1 MKRYFLA
8 VLSLICLGLLS
19 ANAHAQTSYD
29 TTWASLDARPVPEW
43 FRDAKF
49 GIFIH
54 WGLYSVPAWAPVGSY
69 EEWYQYYLRTKTCWG
84 NSHPAP
90 TAVYDH
96 HVKTYGPNFHYAQF
110 ANRFRAED
118 FDPDAWAHLFEQA
131 GARYVVLTSKHHDGF
146 CLWPSAEASRD
157 FSRPWNS
164 MSTAAQQDLV
174 GELATAIRK
183 TPIKFGLYYSLF
195 EWFDPLWMHPSTR
208 STYVTQHMIPQ
219 LKDLVNRYHPSVLWA
234 DGDWDMSDTGWHS
247 RQFLQW
253 LYSDS
258 PVKDS
263 IAVNDRWGSGDS
275 RKHGGYYSTE
285 YTEGVTFHHPWE
297 ECRGIG
303 YSFGLNLNENVEDY
317 NSARTLV
324 LLLSDI
330 VSHGGNLL
338 LDIGPEAS
346 GKIPAIMQERLLQL
360 GSWLHIN
367 GEAIYG
373 SRTWIRPVQW
383 SSGTQISGEVY
394 KKKHHLDYLGGDF
407 ILKQT
412 LEPDSGM
419 AVKQMFFTRKGNTLY
434 VILPAWPNR
443 PLYISDLKLGS
454 ASRIHVLG
462 SEQPVSWS
470 HSKSGIMLHPGQLVR
485 QGTSR
490 YAYVLR
496 ITDVQ
501 NLPSAP

>member
-1 MKRYFLA
+1 MKRSHLA
-8 VLSLICLGLLS
+8 CLCLACFWLWPLSS
-19 ANAHAQTSYD
+19 QAQHTYD
-29 TTWASLDARPVPEW
+29 TTWSSLDARPVPEW
-43 FRDAKF
+43 FRDAKL

-54 WGLYSVPAWAPVGSY
+54 WGLYSVPAWAPVGTY
-69 EEWYQYYLRTKTCWG
+69 AEWYQYYLRTKTCWG

-90 TAVYDH
+90 AAVYDH
-96 HVKTYGPNFHYAQF
+96 HVKTFGSNFHYAQF

-118 FDPDAWAHLFEQA
+118 FNPDAWARLFEKA

-146 CLWPSAEASRD
+146 CLWPSPQASRD

-164 MSTAAQQDLV
+164 MVTAAHQDLV
-174 GELATAIRK
+174 GELAAAIRK

-195 EWFDPLWMHPSTR
+195 EWFDPLWMHKSTR

-253 LYSDS
+253 LYNDS

-263 IAVNDRWGSGDS
+263 VAVNDRWGSGDPH
-275 RKHGGYYSTE
+275 KHGGYYSTE
-285 YTEGVTFHHPWE
+285 YTEGVAFHHPWE

-303 YSFGLNLNENVEDY
+303 YSFGLNLNENVQDY

-346 GKIPAIMQERLLQL
+346 GQIPAIMQERLLQL

-373 SRTWIRPVQW
+373 SRSWIRPVQW
-383 SSGTQISGEVY
+383 SAGTRISGQQY
-394 KKKHHLDYLGGDF
+394 KKKHHLNYLGGDF

-412 LEPDSGM
+412 LNPDPGM
-419 AVKQMFFTRKGNTLY
+419 AVKEVFFTRKGSTLY
-434 VILPAWPNR
+434 AILPAWPNHELR
-443 PLYISDLKLGS
+443 IRDLQLQKS
-454 ASRIHVLG
+454 SRIQVLG
-462 SEQPVSWS
+462 SGQRISWTRRGS
-470 HSKSGIMLHPGQLVR
+470 DTLIHPGHLDR
-485 QGTSR
+485 KGTSR

-496 ITDVQ
+496 ITDVKDK
-501 NLPSAP
+501 AAR